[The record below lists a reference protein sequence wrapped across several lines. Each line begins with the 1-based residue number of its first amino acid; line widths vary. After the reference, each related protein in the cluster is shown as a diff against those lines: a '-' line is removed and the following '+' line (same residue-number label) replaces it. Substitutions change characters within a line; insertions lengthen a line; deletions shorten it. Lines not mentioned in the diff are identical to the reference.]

1 MGDFKKWEDPSN
13 GGWFWNEGLIP
24 LHDYGNNKL
33 IDKKEKEKVDQLFF
47 VKNEVEQNVLRL
59 LNS

>member
-13 GGWFWNEGLIP
+13 GELFWNEGLIP

-33 IDKKEKEKVDQLFF
+33 IDKKKKEKVDAIVFGRKRGW
-47 VKNEVEQNVLRL
+47 VKR
-59 LNS
+59 SKTFK

>member
-33 IDKKEKEKVDQLFF
+33 IDKKKKEKVDAIVFGQKRVWAKRSKTF
-47 VKNEVEQNVLRL
+47 K
-59 LNS
+59 